1 MTKSASQQVETA
13 TEDRSVHAIEDNF
26 HNYLNAGAPSKVLLF
41 VTFRNAHEIQTTTT
55 TKKRSDAG
63 EAQR

>member
-1 MTKSASQQVETA
+1 MTKSAYQQVETA
-13 TEDRSVHAIEDNF
+13 TEDRSVHARKDKI

-41 VTFRNAHEIQTTTT
+41 VTFRNAHEILTTT

-63 EAQR
+63 GAQR